1 MKLIPLC
8 TPGTLCF
15 EAAALDS
22 ISEAGTGHS
31 LLQLHFHIGTGH
43 SAILAT
49 VKTV

>member
-1 MKLIPLC
+1 MKFISLC
-8 TPGTLCF
+8 TPGTLHS
-15 EAAALDS
+15 EAAVLDS
-22 ISEAGTGHS
+22 VSDAGTGHS